1 MNPRTAAILL
11 LATLMPLGVHANS
24 DVVVFDNGDRL
35 TGEIKSLARG
45 KLNFKTDA
53 TDTISIEWDNVAF
66 LSSEQNIQVET
77 HQGRRYLGRL
87 KLSPA
92 LRTISVDM
100 DGVPLEI
107 AANDVVTLTPIEEKG
122 INRLDGDVTA
132 GYNFSQASEVQQFQF
147 GLDMQIRT
155 ETRIFDLSV
164 DNSLSDS
171 ADNEASQRSA
181 VVLDYKRLRSNRWFT
196 GAMIGATRNDELG
209 IDMRTSLGA
218 GIGRILS
225 RTNYNS
231 TNIES
236 GLMVSKENLASEES
250 DQDTLEAYVGLNW
263 DWFRYDSPELDLST
277 SLQVIPNLTDWG
289 RVRAEL
295 DISVKWEMIDDLFW
309 QISLYDSF
317 DSSPAVEDAEK
328 NDYGIV
334 TSIGY
339 SF

>member
-11 LATLMPLGVHANS
+11 LAVLMPPGAHADN
-24 DVVVFDNGDRL
+24 DVVVFNNGDRL
-35 TGEIKSLARG
+35 TGEVKSLARG

-92 LRTISVDM
+92 LKKISVDV
-100 DGVPLEI
+100 DGVPVEI

-132 GYNFSQASEVQQFQF
+132 GYNFSQASEVEQFQF
-147 GLDMQIRT
+147 GLDMQFRT
-155 ETRIFDLSV
+155 ETLIFDFSV

-181 VVLDYKRLRSNRWFT
+181 IVLDYRRLRSNHWFT
-196 GAMIGATRNDELG
+196 SAMIGANRNDELG

-218 GIGRILS
+218 GIGKILS

-250 DQDTLEAYVGLNW
+250 DQDTLEAYVGLSW

-295 DISVKWEMIDDLFW
+295 DISLKWEMIDDLFW
-309 QISLYDSF
+309 QISLYDSY
-317 DSSPAVEDAEK
+317 DSDPAVADAEQ